1 MSGPKKETPKKA
13 SAEKPK
19 EQSSQSSQSTEPTEP
34 TEPTGPSQ
42 TQQATAAAS
51 AAITDVRSKLIHGE
65 QFMLGAALVIVV
77 VSYFIFD
84 FLLENPVVGD
94 FSVLL
99 SVLTVLAI
107 WVHRWGHYDF
117 GNGYRIL
124 IGALG
129 VSLAILALMNLLA
142 WARLGGPSDDFLHLL
157 GRLTYW
163 AAGVAAFVGAWQVFR
178 TRES

>member
-1 MSGPKKETPKKA
+1 MSGPENETPKKA
-13 SAEKPK
+13 PTK
-19 EQSSQSSQSTEPTEP
+19 ETPVAEPTQEP
-34 TEPTGPSQ
+34 AQPAAPAGPSQ
-42 TQQATAAAS
+42 AAQATAAAS
-51 AAITDVRSKLIHGE
+51 AAVSNVREKLVAGE
-65 QFMLGAALVIVV
+65 QFMLAAALTIVV

-84 FLLENPVVGD
+84 FLLDNQVVGD

-99 SVLTVLAI
+99 AVLTVLAI

-117 GNGYRIL
+117 GSGYRIL
-124 IGALG
+124 LGALG

-178 TRES
+178 TRED